1 MEIDMKE
8 NGKMIIEKEMERYI
22 FIMVID
28 MKEKLK
34 VIFMM
39 DMEYFILL

>member
-8 NGKMIIEKEMERYI
+8 NGKMILEKEMERYI

-28 MKEKLK
+28 MKENLK

-39 DMEYFILL
+39 DMEYFILR

>member
-8 NGKMIIEKEMERYI
+8 NGKIIIEKEMERYI
-22 FIMVID
+22 FLMVID
-28 MKEKLK
+28 MKENLK

-39 DMEYFILL
+39 DMEYFILR

>member
-8 NGKMIIEKEMERYI
+8 NGKMIIEKDIERYI
-22 FIMVID
+22 FSMEINI
-28 MKEKLK
+28 KENLK
-34 VIFMM
+34 MIFIM